1 MLFPTGS
8 ATGFHVYNM
17 NVHITM
23 VFSRYILVNVCVE
36 IYQYINVPTT
46 TVGRCLT
53 DRIKTG
59 VNICDE
65 VILVN

>member
-1 MLFPTGS
+1 MK
-8 ATGFHVYNM
+8 VD
-17 NVHITM
+17 ITM
-23 VFSRYILVNVCVE
+23 ILSRYINVCAE

-53 DRIKTG
+53 DRIEYG
-59 VNICDE
+59 INICEE

>member
-1 MLFPTGS
+1 MLLPTGS

-17 NVHITM
+17 SVDITM
-23 VFSRYILVNVCVE
+23 TFSRYTNVCAE
-36 IYQYINVPTT
+36 IYQYINVSIT
-46 TVGRCLT
+46 TVGRRLT
-53 DRIKTG
+53 DRIEPG